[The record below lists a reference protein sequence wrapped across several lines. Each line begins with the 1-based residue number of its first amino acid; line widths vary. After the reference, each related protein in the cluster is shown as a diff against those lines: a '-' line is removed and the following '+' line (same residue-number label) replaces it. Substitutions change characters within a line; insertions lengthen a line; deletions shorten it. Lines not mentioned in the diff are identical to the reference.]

1 MLTARSEC
9 AKSTLT
15 SSSRAFVLTF
25 CFALAFMGV
34 MGCKDK
40 GTSAAASDPNKL
52 AKIGESVLFGDSD
65 WTVVEVKD
73 AGKKLKANSEYG
85 EEKATDGRFVQVHY
99 RVTNKGKKEEHILDT
114 PKVVDAKGRVFA
126 PIEMES
132 FYVPAK
138 TKSLGLEALPPSQPK
153 DYWTVVEV
161 PGDATGLAFQI
172 HGLGLFGDK
181 KTVDLG
187 I

>member
-1 MLTARSEC
+1 MPSAR
-9 AKSTLT
+9 TLWLA
-15 SSSRAFVLTF
+15 SLIAVLWTG
-25 CFALAFMGV
+25 AI
-34 MGCKDK
+34 GCKDK
-40 GTSAAASDPNKL
+40 TNASSSGGSGDPGKT
-52 AKIGESVLFGDSD
+52 AKVGEAVLFGDSD

-73 AGKKLKANSEYG
+73 AGKKLKANSDYG
-85 EEKATDGRFVQVHY
+85 EEKVTEGRFVQVHY
-99 RVTNKGKKEEHILDT
+99 RVTNKGKKEEHVLDT

-126 PIEMES
+126 PIDMES

-172 HGLGLFGDK
+172 HGLGLFGDTK
-181 KTVDLG
+181 VVELG
-187 I
+187 L

>member
-1 MLTARSEC
+1 MWLA
-9 AKSTLT
+9 
-15 SSSRAFVLTF
+15 V
-25 CFALAFMGV
+25 ALIGAI
-34 MGCKDK
+34 GCKDK
-40 GTSAAASDPNKL
+40 GSPSSATDPGKA
-52 AKIGESVLFGDSD
+52 AKIGEQVPFGDSE

-73 AGKKLKANSEYG
+73 AGTKLKANSDYG
-85 EEKATDGRFVQVHY
+85 EDKATDGRFVQVHY

-161 PGDATGLAFQI
+161 PGDATGLALQI